1 MNNGRISENFRFA
14 EFEAS
19 EMAARYRIINVITD
33 WGVRD
38 NIIALVR
45 EVLQPLRDAWGRPLV
60 INSGYRCPKLN
71 KAVGGVAESQHVKG
85 EAADVACDNPQELA
99 RLVVRLGL
107 DFDQMIVYPTFVHLS
122 HTEEKVNRRQILY
135 SHDYKG
141 EEV

>member
-45 EVLQPLRDAWGRPLV
+45 EVLQPLRDAWGKPLV

-122 HTEEKVNRRQILY
+122 HTEEKANRRQILY

-141 EEV
+141 EEI

>member
-19 EMAARYRIINVITD
+19 EIAARYRIINVITD

-45 EVLQPLRDAWGRPLV
+45 EVLQPLRDAWGKPLV

-99 RLVVRLGL
+99 RAVVRLGL

-122 HTEEKVNRRQILY
+122 HTEERVNRRQILY

>member
-1 MNNGRISENFRFA
+1 MNNGRISKNFRFA

-45 EVLQPLRDAWGRPLV
+45 EVLQPLRDAWGKPLV

-85 EAADVACDNPQELA
+85 EAADVACDSPQELA
-99 RLVVRLGL
+99 RTVVRLGL